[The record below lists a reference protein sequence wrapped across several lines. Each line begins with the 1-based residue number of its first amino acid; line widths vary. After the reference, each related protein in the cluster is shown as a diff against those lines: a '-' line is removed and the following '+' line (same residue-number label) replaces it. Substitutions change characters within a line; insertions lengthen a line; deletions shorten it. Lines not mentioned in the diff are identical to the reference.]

1 VPVQCKKALPR
12 NERER
17 HDGEQQKINKN
28 KRLYKIVST
37 YILEGKKDFRN
48 TNFTGKNKIQER
60 DKTEAEMKKT
70 KIINKNRKKF
80 ENENMVIL
88 LIF

>member
-1 VPVQCKKALPR
+1 M
-12 NERER
+12 
-17 HDGEQQKINKN
+17 
-28 KRLYKIVST
+28 VST

-70 KIINKNRKKF
+70 KRGNS
-80 ENENMVIL
+80 
-88 LIF
+88 